1 MTMVPPNPASNRAA
15 VVTESAPTT
24 LDDAPLSWFHLRLAV
39 YTGGGPFLDGYILAI
54 IGVAMIQLSP
64 QLQLT
69 AAIEGVVGAVALVGI
84 FIGAGVGGYLTDRF
98 GRQKLYNW
106 DLIAIAVLSIAHFW
120 IADAVT
126 LIVMRL
132 LIGIALGADYPIA
145 SSLLTEF
152 TPKRY
157 RGPFIGSLIA
167 AFFAGGI
174 AAYLVG
180 ELLLMTGDDGWR
192 WMLASGA
199 APALLLGILRYGTP
213 ESPRW
218 LANQGRDHE
227 AAAVVT
233 KVFGPGVV
241 MPPATAD
248 EAKSSV
254 GFVALFKSGYGGR
267 LAFVTTF
274 WTCAII
280 PVFAISVFGPKILA
294 GLNLDGVASTVGS
307 AAIQAIFLVGCII
320 ALLLVNRMGR
330 RSMLIHSFLW
340 SGAGLLVIGLFPDA
354 PALWIAVL
362 FTVYAVAAG
371 GNQILTWV
379 YPSEL
384 FPTHIRGA
392 AVGLTSALSRIGAA
406 IGTVLVPL
414 SLANLGTSAT
424 MLIATAITAVGLV
437 VSLIWAPETRG
448 LDLSDA
454 ASLQS
459 N

>member
-1 MTMVPPNPASNRAA
+1 MVPPNPASNRAA
-15 VVTESAPTT
+15 VVAESAPTT

-120 IADAVT
+120 IGDAVT

-167 AFFAGGI
+167 AFFAGGV

-180 ELLLMTGDDGWR
+180 ELLLMTGDDAWR

-218 LANQGRDHE
+218 LANQGRTDE
-227 AAAVVT
+227 AAAVMT

-241 MPPATAD
+241 LPT
-248 EAKSSV
+248 EQEQTSNV
-254 GFVALFKSGYGGR
+254 GIRELFKSGYTTR
-267 LAFVTTF
+267 LVFVTTF

-340 SGAGLLVIGLFPDA
+340 SGAALLVIGLFPDV

-414 SLANLGTSAT
+414 SLANLGTSVT
-424 MLIATAITAVGLV
+424 MLIATAITAVGFV

-454 ASLQS
+454 ASLPS